1 MFEALGDNF
10 SGRVVGYCGRGRCE
24 CGSAPVIA
32 KVGSRDEGPVQC
44 VIFENIP
51 LVDNGSVNKV
61 PVAVEKITSP
71 LGSPT
76 AIPPPAF
83 KFFNKEESVLR
94 KIVFVAPVS
103 WIGVGAVLSE
113 FRL

>member
-1 MFEALGDNF
+1 MIVEISTF
-10 SGRVVGYCGRGRCE
+10 
-24 CGSAPVIA
+24 
-32 KVGSRDEGPVQC
+32 
-44 VIFENIP
+44 
-51 LVDNGSVNKV
+51 VDSGSVSKV
-61 PVAVEKITSP
+61 PVAVEKIKSP

-83 KFFNKEESVLR
+83 KFFNKKESVLR

-103 WIGVGAVLSE
+103 WIGVVAVLSE